1 MPEIK
6 LEHVTKRWAKFYA
19 VEDLNLTI
27 ENNAFVTLL
36 GPSGCG
42 KTTTLRMIA
51 GLETPT
57 SGRITIGDKVVFDS
71 DLGINVPANKRKVGF
86 LFQNYAL
93 WPNMT
98 VYQNISFGLSNV
110 KEALPK
116 IDFEAKNAA
125 RLAQILQTPAD
136 VTAVLDECRDKD
148 GKLEEKKAILKLIDA
163 FTLSQYTAKKLFD
176 YHLEAKTDCASEIAA
191 LTAKVETAKK
201 AAQDAGCTLD
211 DEFRYTKDGEIVT
224 QVRKLTKEEID
235 LSVRR
240 VSRIVKIGMFMD
252 RYPAELSGGQ
262 QQRVAIA
269 RALATNPKV
278 LLCDEATSAL
288 DPTTTTSILNLLRE
302 INRRMGITIVIITHE
317 MSVVES
323 TCTHVAIIDD
333 GQLAECGTVES
344 VFSQPKSAAAKKL
357 IFRTAGADSGAM
369 GERMIRIVFEGSSAD
384 EPTISDLAMQCHV
397 AVNIR
402 YADTREVSGKLF
414 GQMILQLP
422 EDHLQQEKAI
432 YFLQN
437 KGLRVEEVN
446 GHVHG

>member
-1 MPEIK
+1 MVNHIIYMFVYMTSFVYNIPCHNDVTEFHT
-6 LEHVTKRWAKFYA
+6 HVEGSASILALIELNHLTKTFK
-19 VEDLNLTI
+19 
-27 ENNAFVTLL
+27 
-36 GPSGCG
+36 G
-42 KTTTLRMIA
+42 KTQTVDALKDINLHIEQGDIFGIIGMSGAGKSTLVRCINF
-51 GLETPT
+51 LEQPT
-57 SGRITIGDKVVFDS
+57 SGNVVIDGK
-71 DLGINVPANKRKVGF
+71 DLASLSSKELRQLRQQVSMI
-86 LFQNYAL
+86 FQHFNL
-93 WPNMT
+93 LSQRD
-98 VYQNISFGLSNV
+98 VRGNISF
-110 KEALPK
+110 AM
-116 IDFEAKNAA
+116 
-125 RLAQILQTPAD
+125 
-136 VTAVLDECRDKD
+136 
-148 GKLEEKKAILKLIDA
+148 
-163 FTLSQYTAKKLFD
+163 
-176 YHLEAKTDCASEIAA
+176 EIAGM
-191 LTAKVETAKK
+191 KRPQIEKRI
-201 AAQDAGCTLD
+201 
-211 DEFRYTKDGEIVT
+211 DELLEIVG
-224 QVRKLTKEEID
+224 LT
-235 LSVRR
+235 
-240 VSRIVKIGMFMD
+240 D
-252 RYPAELSGGQ
+252 RQHNYPSQLSGGQ

-269 RALATNPKV
+269 RALATNPKII
-278 LLCDEATSAL
+278 LCDEATSAL

-302 INRRMGITIVIITHE
+302 INRKMGITIVIITHE

-446 GHVHG
+446 GYVHG

>member
-1 MPEIK
+1 MVNHIIYMFVYMARFVYNTPCHNDVTEFHT
-6 LEHVTKRWAKFYA
+6 HVEGSASILALIELNHLTKTFK
-19 VEDLNLTI
+19 
-27 ENNAFVTLL
+27 
-36 GPSGCG
+36 G
-42 KTTTLRMIA
+42 KTQTVDALKDINLHIEQGDIFGIIGMSGAGKSTLVRCINF
-51 GLETPT
+51 LEQPT
-57 SGRITIGDKVVFDS
+57 SGNVVIDGK
-71 DLGINVPANKRKVGF
+71 DLASLSSKELRQLRQQVSMI
-86 LFQNYAL
+86 FQHFNL
-93 WPNMT
+93 LSQRD
-98 VYQNISFGLSNV
+98 VRGNISF
-110 KEALPK
+110 AM
-116 IDFEAKNAA
+116 
-125 RLAQILQTPAD
+125 
-136 VTAVLDECRDKD
+136 
-148 GKLEEKKAILKLIDA
+148 
-163 FTLSQYTAKKLFD
+163 
-176 YHLEAKTDCASEIAA
+176 EIAGM
-191 LTAKVETAKK
+191 KRPQIEKRI
-201 AAQDAGCTLD
+201 
-211 DEFRYTKDGEIVT
+211 DELLEIVG
-224 QVRKLTKEEID
+224 LT
-235 LSVRR
+235 
-240 VSRIVKIGMFMD
+240 D
-252 RYPAELSGGQ
+252 RQHNYPSQLSGGQ

-269 RALATNPKV
+269 RALATNPKII
-278 LLCDEATSAL
+278 LCDEATSAL

-302 INRRMGITIVIITHE
+302 INRKMGITIVIITHE

>member
-1 MPEIK
+1 MVNHIIYMFVYMARFVYNTPCHNDVTEFHT
-6 LEHVTKRWAKFYA
+6 HVEGSASILALIELNHLTKTFK
-19 VEDLNLTI
+19 
-27 ENNAFVTLL
+27 
-36 GPSGCG
+36 G
-42 KTTTLRMIA
+42 KTQTVDALKDINLHIEQGDIFGIIGMSGAGKSTLVRCINF
-51 GLETPT
+51 LEQPT
-57 SGRITIGDKVVFDS
+57 SGNVVIDGK
-71 DLGINVPANKRKVGF
+71 DLASLSSKELRQLRQQVSMI
-86 LFQNYAL
+86 FQHFNL
-93 WPNMT
+93 LSQRD
-98 VYQNISFGLSNV
+98 VRGNISF
-110 KEALPK
+110 AM
-116 IDFEAKNAA
+116 
-125 RLAQILQTPAD
+125 
-136 VTAVLDECRDKD
+136 
-148 GKLEEKKAILKLIDA
+148 
-163 FTLSQYTAKKLFD
+163 
-176 YHLEAKTDCASEIAA
+176 EIAGM
-191 LTAKVETAKK
+191 KRPQIEKRI
-201 AAQDAGCTLD
+201 
-211 DEFRYTKDGEIVT
+211 DELLEIVG
-224 QVRKLTKEEID
+224 LT
-235 LSVRR
+235 
-240 VSRIVKIGMFMD
+240 D
-252 RYPAELSGGQ
+252 RQHNYPSQLSGGQ

-269 RALATNPKV
+269 RALATNPKII
-278 LLCDEATSAL
+278 LCDEATSAL
-288 DPTTTTSILNLLRE
+288 DPTTTTSILNLLCE
-302 INRRMGITIVIITHE
+302 INRKMGITIVIITHE

-446 GHVHG
+446 GYAHG

>member
-1 MPEIK
+1 MTNHTIYVFAYVAQFGYNTSRHKDVANPHTRVEGSAFI
-6 LEHVTKRWAKFYA
+6 LALIELNHLTKTFK
-19 VEDLNLTI
+19 
-27 ENNAFVTLL
+27 
-36 GPSGCG
+36 G
-42 KTTTLRMIA
+42 KTQTVDALKDINLQIEQGDIFGIIGMSGAGKSTLVRCINF
-51 GLETPT
+51 LERPT
-57 SGRITIGDKVVFDS
+57 SGSVV
-71 DLGINVPANKRKVGF
+71 I
-86 LFQNYAL
+86 
-93 WPNMT
+93 
-98 VYQNISFGLSNV
+98 
-110 KEALPK
+110 
-116 IDFEAKNAA
+116 
-125 RLAQILQTPAD
+125 
-136 VTAVLDECRDKD
+136 D
-148 GKLEEKKAILKLIDA
+148 GKDLASLTPKELRQLRQQVSMIFQHFNL
-163 FTLSQYTAKKLFD
+163 LSQRDVRGNIAF
-176 YHLEAKTDCASEIAA
+176 AMEIAGM
-191 LTAKVETAKK
+191 KRPQIEKRI
-201 AAQDAGCTLD
+201 
-211 DEFRYTKDGEIVT
+211 DELLEIVG
-224 QVRKLTKEEID
+224 LT
-235 LSVRR
+235 
-240 VSRIVKIGMFMD
+240 D
-252 RYPAELSGGQ
+252 RQHNYPSQLSGGQ

-269 RALATNPKV
+269 RALATNPKII
-278 LLCDEATSAL
+278 LCDEATSAL

-302 INRRMGITIVIITHE
+302 INRKMGITIVIITHE

-333 GQLAECGTVES
+333 GRLAECGTVES

-357 IFRTAGADSGAM
+357 IFRTTGADSGAM